1 MLRDIIKKE
10 ILDNITSPK
19 FVFTFLL
26 CAVLIL
32 LSVYTGVANYGA
44 EKKEFTAA
52 VALNKKNMENQPNY
66 TSLAGIGIK
75 VNKPPQVLGTVV
87 NGVEEAVGRVAPV
100 NIAADPNLVD
110 SKYGSNPVFA
120 VFGALDLMFIVKI
133 VLSLFAILFTYD
145 AIVGEKE
152 KGTLKL
158 ALSNDI
164 PRDRLILGKAI
175 GGYISLLM
183 PLLIPLVLGL
193 IILLVAP
200 NLALSGADWTR
211 LLLIFLMFFLYLSVF
226 FSLGLFISA
235 RTSRS
240 STSFLVLLFIWVV
253 FVMVIPKVAVITAGQ
268 IKPIPSVHEITAKK
282 DAFLQQIQ
290 VEGQKTAREQVM
302 KIMAEA
308 NIEKPSAAEA
318 RTPEERDRAA
328 KAREARQKETQQKI
342 QQYIQDYQQELTSK
356 IDENNAALE
365 RDYQLKKNAQQ
376 TLAVNLSRI
385 SPASALTFGSMTLA
399 RTGVDEYDRF
409 LASVRAFKPIYT
421 KWLNSKLGQS
431 INFQTG
437 EQTKIKI
444 EDMPQHS
451 LAPESLGKSLVRTLP
466 DYALMLVMIIV
477 FFVGAYVSF
486 LRYDVR

>member
-32 LSVYTGVANYGA
+32 LSVYTGVANYGS

-66 TSLAGIGIK
+66 SSLAGIGIK

-87 NGVEEAVGRVAPV
+87 NGIEEAVGRVAPV
-100 NIAADPNLVD
+100 NIASDPNLVD

-145 AIVGEKE
+145 TIVGEKE

-158 ALSNDI
+158 ALSNDV

-175 GGYISLLM
+175 GGYISLLI

-193 IILLVAP
+193 IILIIAP
-200 NLALSGADWTR
+200 NLALNGGDWAR
-211 LLLIFLMFFLYLSVF
+211 LFLIFLMFFLYLSVF
-226 FSLGLFISA
+226 FSLGLFVSA

-240 STSFLVLLFIWVV
+240 STSFLVLLFLWVV
-253 FVMVIPKVAVITAGQ
+253 FVMVIPKVAVITASQ

-282 DAFLQQIQ
+282 DAFLQQVQ
-290 VEGQKTAREQVM
+290 VEGQKGVQDWAR
-302 KIMAEA
+302 KNPA
-308 NIEKPSAAEA
+308 
-318 RTPEERDRAA
+318 DAA
-328 KAREARQKETQQKI
+328 KDVKAYQEKFRQF
-342 QQYIQDYQQELTSK
+342 IQDYQQQLTSK

-365 RDYQLKKNAQQ
+365 RDYQLKKKAQQ
-376 TLAVNLSRI
+376 NLAVNLSRI

-399 RTGVDEYDRF
+399 RTGVDEYDHF
-409 LASVRAFKPIYT
+409 LASVRAYKPIYT

-437 EQTKIKI
+437 EQTKIKLD
-444 EDMPQHS
+444 DMPLHS
-451 LAPESLGKSLVRTLP
+451 IAPESLGKSLVRTLP
-466 DYALMLVMIIV
+466 DYVLMVVMIII

>member
-26 CAVLIL
+26 CTVLIL

-44 EKKEFTAA
+44 DKKEYTAA
-52 VALNKKNMENQPNY
+52 VALNKKNLENQPNY
-66 TSLAGIGIK
+66 SSLAGIGIK
-75 VNKPPQVLGTVV
+75 INKPPQVLGTVV
-87 NGVEEAVGRVAPV
+87 SGIEEDVGRVASV
-100 NIAADPNLVD
+100 NIAMDPSLVE

-145 AIVGEKE
+145 TIVGEKE

-158 ALSNDI
+158 ALSNDV

-183 PLLIPLVLGL
+183 PLLIPLVLSL
-193 IILLVAP
+193 IILVVAP
-200 NLALSGADWTR
+200 NLALSGGDWTR
-211 LLLIFLMFFLYLSVF
+211 LVLIFVMFFLYLSVF

-240 STSFLVLLFIWVV
+240 STSFLVLLFLWVV

-268 IKPIPSVHEITAKK
+268 IRPIPSVHEITAKK

-290 VEGQKTAREQVM
+290 IEGQKTAREQIA
-302 KIMAEA
+302 KIFAEA
-308 NIEKPSAAEA
+308 GKDQKLAQ
-318 RTPEERDRAA
+318 ERM
-328 KAREARQKETQQKI
+328 QK
-342 QQYIQDYQQELTSK
+342 YIQDLQQELTSK

-365 RDYQLKKNAQQ
+365 RDYQLKKRAQQ

-399 RTGVDEYDRF
+399 RTGVDEYERF
-409 LASVRAFKPIYT
+409 LASVRAYKPIYT
-421 KWLNSKLGQS
+421 KWVNSKMGQS
-431 INFQTG
+431 LNFQTG

-444 EDMPQHS
+444 DDMPQHS
-451 LAPESLGKSLVRTLP
+451 IQPEGLGKSLARTLP
-466 DYALMLVMIIV
+466 DYALMLVMIII

>member
-10 ILDNITSPK
+10 ILDTITSPK

-26 CAVLIL
+26 CTVLIL
-32 LSVYTGVANYGA
+32 LSVYTGVTNYSA
-44 EKKEFTAA
+44 ELKEYTAS
-52 VALNKKNMENQPNY
+52 VALNKKNMEAQPNY
-66 TSLAGIGIK
+66 QSLAGIGIK
-75 VNKPPQVLGTVV
+75 ISKPPQVLGTVV
-87 NGVEEAVGRVAPV
+87 NGIEEAVGRVAPV
-100 NIAADPNLVD
+100 NIAMDPNLVD
-110 SKYGSNPVFA
+110 SKYSSNPVFA

-152 KGTLKL
+152 RGTLKL
-158 ALSNDI
+158 ALSNDV

-175 GGYISLLM
+175 GGYISLLI
-183 PLLIPLVLGL
+183 PLLIPLVLSLLIL
-193 IILLVAP
+193 IIAP
-200 NLALSGADWTR
+200 NIALSGGDWLR

-253 FVMVIPKVAVITAGQ
+253 FVMVIPKVAVLTAAQ
-268 IKPIPSVHEITAKK
+268 IEPIPSVHEITAKK
-282 DAFLQQIQ
+282 DAFLQQVQ
-290 VEGQKTAREQVM
+290 QEGQKGVREWIQQ
-302 KIMAEA
+302 
-308 NIEKPSAAEA
+308 NAAEA
-318 RTPEERDRAA
+318 A
-328 KAREARQKETQQKI
+328 KDQKAYQEKFRKFI
-342 QQYIQDYQQELTSK
+342 EDYQQQLTSK
-356 IDENNAALE
+356 IDSNNAAIE
-365 RDYQLKKNAQQ
+365 RDYQLKKKSEQ

-409 LASVRAFKPIYT
+409 LASIRAYKPIYT
-421 KWLNSKLGQS
+421 KWINSKFGQS

-437 EQTKIKI
+437 ELGKIKLD
-444 EDMPQHS
+444 DMPQHQIE
-451 LAPESLGKSLVRTLP
+451 PERLGKSLARTLP
-466 DYALMLVMIIV
+466 DFALMIVMIIV
-477 FFVGAYVSF
+477 FFVGSYISF

>member
-32 LSVYTGVANYGA
+32 LSVYTGVTNYGA
-44 EKKEFTAA
+44 EKKEYTAA
-52 VALNKKNMENQPNY
+52 VALNKKNMESQPNY

-75 VNKPPQVLGTVV
+75 INKPPQVLGTIVT
-87 NGVEEAVGRVAPV
+87 GIEEDVGRVAPV
-100 NIAADPNLVD
+100 NIAADPNLVE

-158 ALSNDI
+158 ALSNDV

-183 PLLIPLVLGL
+183 PLLIPLVLSL
-193 IILLVAP
+193 IILVVAP
-200 NLALSGADWTR
+200 NLALSGQDWGR
-211 LLLIFLMFFLYLSVF
+211 LLLIFMMFFLYLSVF
-226 FSLGLFISA
+226 FSLGLFVSA

-240 STSFLVLLFIWVV
+240 ATSFLVLLFLWVV

-268 IKPIPSVHEITAKK
+268 VRPIPSVHEITAKK
-282 DAFLQQIQ
+282 DAFLQQVQ
-290 VEGQKTAREQVM
+290 TEGQKGMQDWAR
-302 KIMAEA
+302 K
-308 NIEKPSAAEA
+308 NAAEA
-318 RTPEERDRAA
+318 SKDV
-328 KAREARQKETQQKI
+328 KAYQEKFRQF
-342 QQYIQDYQQELTSK
+342 IQDYQQELTSK
-356 IDENNAALE
+356 IDESNAALE
-365 RDYQLKKNAQQ
+365 RDYQLRKTAQQ
-376 TLAVNLSRI
+376 NLAVNLSRV

-409 LASVRAFKPIYT
+409 LAAARNFKPIYT
-421 KWLNSKLGQS
+421 KWINSKLGQS

-437 EQTKIKI
+437 EQMKIKVD
-444 EDMPQHS
+444 DMPQFS
-451 LAPESLGKSLVRTLP
+451 IEPESLGKSLVRTLP
-466 DYALMLVMIIV
+466 DFVLMVLMIIV

>member
-26 CAVLIL
+26 CTVLIL

-44 EKKEFTAA
+44 DKKEYTAA
-52 VALNKKNMENQPNY
+52 VALNKKNLENQPNY
-66 TSLAGIGIK
+66 SSLAGIGIK
-75 VNKPPQVLGTVV
+75 INKPPQVLGTVV
-87 NGVEEAVGRVAPV
+87 SGIEEDVGRVASV
-100 NIAADPNLVD
+100 NIAMDPNLVE

-145 AIVGEKE
+145 TIVGEKE

-158 ALSNDI
+158 ALSNDV

-183 PLLIPLVLGL
+183 PLLIPLVLSL
-193 IILLVAP
+193 IILVVAP
-200 NLALSGADWTR
+200 NLALSGGDWTR
-211 LLLIFLMFFLYLSVF
+211 LVLIFVMFFLYLSVF

-235 RTSRS
+235 RTLRS
-240 STSFLVLLFIWVV
+240 STSFLVLLFLWVV

-268 IKPIPSVHEITAKK
+268 IRPIPSVHEITAKK

-290 VEGQKTAREQVM
+290 IEGQKTAREQIT
-302 KIMAEA
+302 KIFAEA
-308 NIEKPSAAEA
+308 GKDQKLAQ
-318 RTPEERDRAA
+318 ERM
-328 KAREARQKETQQKI
+328 QK
-342 QQYIQDYQQELTSK
+342 YIQDLQQELTSK

-365 RDYQLKKNAQQ
+365 RDYQLKKRAQQ

-399 RTGVDEYDRF
+399 RTGVDEYERF
-409 LASVRAFKPIYT
+409 LASVRAYKPIYT
-421 KWLNSKLGQS
+421 KWVNSKMGQS
-431 INFQTG
+431 LNFQTG

-444 EDMPQHS
+444 DDMPQHS
-451 LAPESLGKSLVRTLP
+451 IQPEGLGKSLARTLP
-466 DYALMLVMIIV
+466 DYALMLVMIII

>member
-44 EKKEFTAA
+44 EKKEYTAA
-52 VALNKKNMENQPNY
+52 VALNKKNLESQPNY
-66 TSLAGIGIK
+66 SSLALPGIK
-75 VNKPPQVLGTVV
+75 VSKPPQPLGSVV
-87 NGVEEAVGRVAPV
+87 NGIEEAVGRVAPV
-100 NIAADPNLVD
+100 NIVADPNLID
-110 SKYGSNPVFA
+110 SKYSSNPVFA
-120 VFGALDLMFIVKI
+120 VFGPLDLMFIVKI

-145 AIVGEKE
+145 TIVGEKE

-158 ALSNDI
+158 ALSNDV

-183 PLLIPLVLGL
+183 PLLIPLVLSLL
-193 IILLVAP
+193 ILVLAP
-200 NLALSGADWTR
+200 NLALGGGDWAR
-211 LLLIFLMFFLYLSVF
+211 LFLIFLMFFLYLSVF
-226 FSLGLFISA
+226 FSLGLFVSA
-235 RTSRS
+235 RTTRS
-240 STSFLVLLFIWVV
+240 STSFLVLLFVWVV
-253 FVMVIPKVAVITAGQ
+253 IVMVIPKVAVITASQ

-282 DAFLQQIQ
+282 DAFYQQVQ
-290 VEGQKTAREQVM
+290 QEGQKGFREWIQ
-302 KIMAEA
+302 K
-308 NIEKPSAAEA
+308 NSA
-318 RTPEERDRAA
+318 DAA
-328 KAREARQKETQQKI
+328 KDPKGYQDKI
-342 QQYIQDYQQELTSK
+342 KKFLEEYQQELTSK
-356 IDENNAALE
+356 IDANNAALE
-365 RDYQLKKNAQQ
+365 RDYQQRMRAQQ
-376 TLAVNLSRI
+376 GLAINLSRI

-399 RTGVDEYDRF
+399 RTGIDEFDRF
-409 LASVRAFKPIYT
+409 LASVRAYKPIYT

-437 EQTKIKI
+437 EMAKLKLD
-444 EDMPQHS
+444 DMPQHS
-451 LAPESLGKSLVRTLP
+451 LEPESLGKSLVRTLP
-466 DYALMLVMIIV
+466 DYVLMVVMIII

>member
-32 LSVYTGVANYGA
+32 ISVYTGVTNYAA
-44 EKKEFTAA
+44 EKKEYTAA

-66 TSLAGIGIK
+66 SSLAGIGIK
-75 VNKPPQVLGTVV
+75 INKPPQVLGTVV
-87 NGVEEAVGRVAPV
+87 TGVEEAVGRVAPV

-158 ALSNDI
+158 ALSNDV

-175 GGYISLLM
+175 GGYISLLI
-183 PLLIPLVLGL
+183 PLLIPLMLSL
-193 IILLVAP
+193 IVLLVAP
-200 NLALSGADWTR
+200 NLALGGADWGR
-211 LLLIFLMFFLYLSVF
+211 LFLIFLMFFLYLSVF
-226 FSLGLFISA
+226 FSLGLFVSA

-240 STSFLVLLFIWVV
+240 STSFLVLLFAWVV
-253 FVMVIPKVAVITAGQ
+253 IVMVIPKVAVIAAGQ
-268 IKPIPSVHEITAKK
+268 MKPIPSVHEITAKK

-290 VEGQKTAREQVM
+290 QEGTKGVRDWAVKNQPAKGEDPKVYQ
-302 KIMAEA
+302 
-308 NIEKPSAAEA
+308 EKF
-318 RTPEERDRAA
+318 
-328 KAREARQKETQQKI
+328 RQF
-342 QQYIQDYQQELTSK
+342 IQDYQQQLTSK

-365 RDYQLKKNAQQ
+365 RDYQLRQKAQQ
-376 TLAVNLSRI
+376 SLAVNLSRI

-409 LASVRAFKPIYT
+409 LASVRAYKPIYT
-421 KWLNSKLGQS
+421 KWVNSKMGAS

-437 EQTKIKI
+437 EQNKIKLD
-444 EDMPQHS
+444 DMPQHV
-451 LAPESLGKSLVRTLP
+451 LAPEGLGKSLVRTLP
-466 DYALMLVMIIV
+466 DFVIMIIMIIG

>member
-26 CAVLIL
+26 CTILIL
-32 LSVYTGVANYGA
+32 LSIYTGVTNYRS
-44 EKKEFTAA
+44 EKKEYTAA
-52 VALNKKNMENQPNY
+52 LALNKKNMENQPNY
-66 TSLAGIGIK
+66 QSLAGIGIK
-75 VNKPPQVLGTVV
+75 VSKPPQVLGTVV
-87 NGVEEAVGRVAPV
+87 TGIEEAVGRVAPV
-100 NIAADPNLVD
+100 NIQSDPNLID
-110 SKYGSNPVFA
+110 SKYSSNPVFA
-120 VFGALDLMFIVKI
+120 VFGSLDLMFIVKI

-158 ALSNDI
+158 ALSNDV

-175 GGYISLLM
+175 GGYISLLL

-193 IILLVAP
+193 LILLITP
-200 NLALSGADWTR
+200 DISLGGQDWAR

-226 FSLGLFISA
+226 FSLGLFVSA

-240 STSFLVLLFIWVV
+240 STSFLVLLFVWVV

-268 IKPIPSVHEITAKK
+268 IQS
-282 DAFLQQIQ
+282 
-290 VEGQKTAREQVM
+290 EGQKGALDWIKKNQADAQKDV
-302 KIMAEA
+302 KAYQ
-308 NIEKPSAAEA
+308 EKF
-318 RTPEERDRAA
+318 
-328 KAREARQKETQQKI
+328 RQF
-342 QQYIQDYQQELTSK
+342 IQDYQQELTSK

-365 RDYQLKKNAQQ
+365 RDYQQMKRAQQ
-376 TLAVNLSRI
+376 SLAVNLSRI

-399 RTGVDEYDRF
+399 RTGVDDFDRF
-409 LASVRAFKPIYT
+409 LASVRAYKPIYT
-421 KWLNSKLGQS
+421 KWINSKLGQS
-431 INFQTG
+431 INFTG
-437 EQTKIKI
+437 EAAQIKI
-444 EDMPQHS
+444 DDMPQHVYEPQWLS
-451 LAPESLGKSLVRTLP
+451 RSLVRTIP
-466 DYALMLVMIIV
+466 DFALLAVMIIV